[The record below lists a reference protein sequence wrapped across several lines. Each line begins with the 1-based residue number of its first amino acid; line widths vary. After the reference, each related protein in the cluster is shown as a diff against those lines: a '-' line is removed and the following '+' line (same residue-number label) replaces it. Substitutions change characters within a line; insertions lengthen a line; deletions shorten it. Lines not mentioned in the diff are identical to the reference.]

1 MGTRFTQAQVDLAL
15 RKEQL
20 ILRVERG
27 ESLEAVSQ
35 DLGVAYHP
43 KHVSRLRR
51 RYTDGGRHWVAL
63 VDGREGGPATKITT
77 EIAQWILAEVQRDPG
92 VTASFLRR
100 QMRELFR
107 VEVSASH
114 VRQLVSD
121 VGHTGRRGRPR
132 RSSQPVAAST
142 VPLII
147 EQTPHAGTFFLRAAL
162 WQMEILPTML
172 RVFEKCKEQ
181 FRRRCPESELRLMA
195 SRMETVVSKLLTLIL
210 LPCLS
215 LERCYNLIGYQG
227 HGLAAVVPNGIHYKY
242 GALELFLNELARI
255 DFGHPVMDALA
266 AVFCQTFYPGRSS
279 LLTYWDYCVKPLWTR
294 YPQPKSKVTR
304 IGRVMACTKML
315 FVHGPEGHPLY
326 LVERP
331 GDADLNEDLPQ
342 AQDAFTAAT
351 GRPTRVCVVDRE
363 GNALFLA
370 LSGAHC
376 HPPRSYLTMLDA
388 NQYKSLQ
395 DFEVLTDWQPLG
407 ALRKPDLEV
416 AWAQWKSPI
425 KRQRDPRR
433 FFLVR
438 PTDVT
443 QSRLAVGCIYRPPS
457 CWHAS
462 DAYAIYHGR
471 WTCQEHRFREMHQM
485 ALSANYGYRRCAIPN
500 RTAQRRLA
508 AAQKRV
514 DATQHQLAT
523 LQRRLDQQADRLTH
537 WAARFEAR
545 WAERCT
551 HCRDLQEQLRDQTE
565 AAAPRLQARLARLQ
579 SECQA
584 DLLSHQHRLDTIHN
598 KDVVPLL
605 HQQTQL
611 EARLTKR
618 QQALNS
624 ISINS
629 PFYERNLNKDLVMMT
644 SKMTLLNAHYYVQA
658 HFCASEEWQK
668 AEFATLNAQ
677 LYQKSGIIRV
687 WADRVEVVLEP
698 YRYAHLQQAAE
709 ASCQLFNAAS
719 LQDEHGRRV
728 MMRVAASEQ
737 EFADLGGVLIR
748 TRQR

>member
-1 MGTRFTQAQVDLAL
+1 
-15 RKEQL
+15 
-20 ILRVERG
+20 
-27 ESLEAVSQ
+27 
-35 DLGVAYHP
+35 
-43 KHVSRLRR
+43 
-51 RYTDGGRHWVAL
+51 
-63 VDGREGGPATKITT
+63 
-77 EIAQWILAEVQRDPG
+77 
-92 VTASFLRR
+92 
-100 QMRELFR
+100 
-107 VEVSASH
+107 
-114 VRQLVSD
+114 
-121 VGHTGRRGRPR
+121 
-132 RSSQPVAAST
+132 
-142 VPLII
+142 
-147 EQTPHAGTFFLRAAL
+147 
-162 WQMEILPTML
+162 MEILPVMT
-172 RVFEKCKEQ
+172 RVLQKCKERYLQ
-181 FRRRCPESELRLMA
+181 QGAKPELQILT
-195 SRMETVVSKLLTLIL
+195 SRPETIASKLLTLIL

-242 GALELFLNELARI
+242 GALELFLNELARL
-255 DFGHPVMDALA
+255 DLGHPVMDALA
-266 AVFCQTFYPGRSS
+266 AVFCQTFYPGRGN
-279 LLTYWDYCVKPLWTR
+279 LLTYWDYCVKPLWTQ

-315 FVHGPEGHPLY
+315 FVHGPKGHPLY

-331 GDADLNEDLPQ
+331 GDADLNKDLPQ

-370 LSGAHC
+370 LAGAQC
-376 HPPRSYLTMLDA
+376 HPPRSYLTMLDT
-388 NQYKSLQ
+388 NQYKSLK
-395 DFEVLTDWQPLG
+395 DFEVLTTWQPLD
-407 ALRKPDLEV
+407 AVRKPDLEV

-457 CWHAS
+457 RWHAS

-485 ALSANYGYRRCAIPN
+485 ALSANYGYRRVTIPN
-500 RTAQRRLA
+500 RTAQRQLA

-514 DATQHQLAT
+514 EATQHQLAT
-523 LQRRLDQQADRLTH
+523 LQRRLDQHANRLTQ
-537 WAARFEAR
+537 WTARYESR
-545 WAERCT
+545 WAERCPQ
-551 HCRDLQEQLRDQTE
+551 CQDLQRQLRDQTDS
-565 AAAPRLQARLARLQ
+565 ASPRLQTRLAHLQ

-584 DLLSHQHRLDTIHN
+584 DVLSHQHRLDTIHN
-598 KDVVPLL
+598 KDIVPFL
-605 HQQTQL
+605 HQQIQL

-618 QQALNS
+618 QQAMNS
-624 ISINS
+624 ISVNS
-629 PFYERNLNKDLVMMT
+629 PFYERNLNKDLVMMI
-644 SKMTLLNAHYYVQA
+644 SKMILLNAHYYVQE

-677 LYQKSGIIRV
+677 LYQKPGVIRV

-719 LQDEHGRRV
+719 LHDEHGRRV
-728 MMRVAASEQ
+728 TMRVAASEQ
-737 EFADLGGVLIR
+737 DFVNLGGMPVR
-748 TRQR
+748 TQQR